1 MGTRISAKRKTA
13 TAEGEPEGLPE
24 ATNSIGVFRTMT
36 SKTAA
41 KERDQSE
48 TESTMETE
56 EQRQV
61 RREQTCVNLEKQNA
75 ERREDRLEQ

>member
-24 ATNSIGVFRTMT
+24 ATNSIGMFRTMT

-48 TESTMETE
+48 TESTMKTE

-61 RREQTCVNLEKQNA
+61 RREQTCINLERQK
-75 ERREDRLEQ
+75 R